1 MKLLNLP
8 IDVKYTFIDVYDAQE
23 VQTVCSN
30 CFMPIR
36 NIATIE
42 SVNGKYSVG
51 VDCAESLCRS
61 ADTSLASMQ
70 KIKLVKR
77 EVARVSKAK
86 RLIARGGTPTLIC
99 KGTNVVVCYQADN
112 SNLWFETVPVFKTA
126 VTSLPAQL
134 AAQYSDAP
142 QLTCLNDAKNYATA
156 LKEHSEVTK

>member
-8 IDVKYTFIDVYDAQE
+8 IDVKYTLIDVYDAQE

-42 SVNGKYSVG
+42 SVNGKYGVG
-51 VDCAESLCRS
+51 VDCAESLCRN

-70 KIKLVKR
+70 QIKLVKR
-77 EVARVSKAK
+77 E
-86 RLIARGGTPTLIC
+86 IARGGTPTLIC

-134 AAQYSDAP
+134 ATQYSDAP
-142 QLTCLNDAKNYATA
+142 RLTCLNDAKNYATA